1 LSVHCGPQ
9 HFLRYLSFSIMG
21 ACGSNCGSKKN
32 IEQTGVTEPAR
43 PLTLLEGQ
51 RIIDKT
57 PADSVKKG
65 SDDLALET
73 SDKEGAAVTGD
84 VANDLL
90 EQFKKM
96 FAAELLPEVTLVG
109 GVAAESAEE
118 VGEKIKEEAAKIGD
132 AAAEQVKEIGEEVKL
147 AGERLEKVAL
157 QQAAEVGVEVNQE
170 IAAVAEAAAKQING
184 DAVKAEKPAEQLRE
198 SGIEIEGEAPRR
210 LKGSCC

>member
-1 LSVHCGPQ
+1 
-9 HFLRYLSFSIMG
+9 MG
-21 ACGSNCGSKKN
+21 
-32 IEQTGVTEPAR
+32 TEPAR
-43 PLTLLEGQ
+43 PLTLLEGL

-65 SDDLALET
+65 SDNLALET

-84 VANDLL
+84 VAADLL

-132 AAAEQVKEIGEEVKL
+132 AAAEQVKEIGE
-147 AGERLEKVAL
+147 
-157 QQAAEVGVEVNQE
+157 
-170 IAAVAEAAAKQING
+170 QING

-210 LKGSCC
+210 L

>member
-1 LSVHCGPQ
+1 
-9 HFLRYLSFSIMG
+9 MG
-21 ACGSNCGSKKN
+21 
-32 IEQTGVTEPAR
+32 TEPAR

-65 SDDLALET
+65 SDNLALET

-96 FAAELLPEVTLVG
+96 F
-109 GVAAESAEE
+109 AAESAEE

>member
-1 LSVHCGPQ
+1 
-9 HFLRYLSFSIMG
+9 MG
-21 ACGSNCGSKKN
+21 
-32 IEQTGVTEPAR
+32 
-43 PLTLLEGQ
+43 
-51 RIIDKT
+51 DKT

-65 SDDLALET
+65 SDNLALET

-170 IAAVAEAAAKQING
+170 IAAVAEAAEAAAKQING